1 MAYINAVALQKN
13 YSVYINDDYT
23 VGLAITDLPTPASGA
38 TIDSDYW
45 AVPVT
50 DGVVSGF
57 NYTAT
62 TAANTDA
69 PDAQAF
75 HVVRI
80 SMKIG
85 GGSDFWYII
94 GTSSEYSSDA
104 NAADCCA
111 TDSPVELP
119 SGLPTVLPC
128 QVICQQDGNGNYIGI
143 LGTPSLPEGEEYEGL
158 GIFNGSDLTTIFAS
172 TLDNL
177 VTQANLHWGSAGTW
191 THNGTTL
198 IVTQTDGPGTDVLCA
213 AIIAIPIP
221 G

>member
-13 YSVYINDDYT
+13 YTVFINDGYT

-38 TIDSDYW
+38 VIDSDYW

-62 TAANTDA
+62 TAGNATK
-69 PDAQAF
+69 PDPQAF
-75 HVVRI
+75 HVTRI

-94 GTSSEYSSDA
+94 GTSVQYSADA
-104 NAADCCA
+104 DGADCCEEP
-111 TDSPVELP
+111 SPPNLP
-119 SGLPTVLPC
+119 STLQTVLPC
-128 QVICQQDGNGNYIGI
+128 QVICQVNADSKYIGI
-143 LGTPSLPEGEEYEGL
+143 LGTPSLGEGQTYEGL
-158 GIFNGSDLTTIFAS
+158 GIFNGTVLDTITAA

-177 VTQANLHWGSAGTW
+177 VTQANTHWSAVGTW
-191 THNGTTL
+191 TRTGTTL

-213 AIIAIPIP
+213 AILAV
-221 G
+221 